1 MNAELATIEEQVAET
16 PVTASPISVQQR
28 VAQNDQLLASI
39 APTIKKNHVI
49 MHQGK
54 SYVCV
59 AGGIAIAN
67 ALGFTIATDEVV
79 AHNDDDGKYYSAVAS
94 LIDSTTGLTIGK
106 ATGYVGMDESRW
118 SDAPLYARRSMTSTR
133 AVARLLR
140 QNFGHFY
147 VALGHSDTP
156 LEELPD
162 VPDGSQSTKAS
173 NKFDKATEPAPD
185 GDQTLTVTA
194 VDDWSKD
201 GADWTKFTITTGE
214 GYQIVTFKDNEADI
228 AKNAKDSGGQ
238 VIVRFVGPNQYGTY
252 DLKHISAVK
261 ATKKATTKKASKID
275 EVPKEED
282 IPF

>member
-1 MNAELATIEEQVAET
+1 M
-16 PVTASPISVQQR
+16 
-28 VAQNDQLLASI
+28 
-39 APTIKKNHVI
+39 
-49 MHQGK
+49 
-54 SYVCV
+54 CV

-94 LIDSTTGLTIGK
+94 LIDSTTGLTIGR

-156 LEELPD
+156 VEELPD
-162 VPDGSQSTKAS
+162 VPDNFQATKAPT
-173 NKFDKATEPAPD
+173 KYDKATEPAPD

-194 VDDWSKD
+194 VDEWSKD

-228 AKNAKDSGGQ
+228 AKNAMDSGGQ
-238 VIVRFVGPNQYGTY
+238 VLVRFVGPNQYGSY
-252 DLKHISAVK
+252 DLKHISMAE
-261 ATKKATTKKASKID
+261 ATKKKKVTKKAKPVS
-275 EVPKEED
+275 PPEED
-282 IPF
+282 LPF